1 MADDNGSFKR
11 EPAVRMFAAELLR
24 SDLQLEKA
32 SEDQFA
38 PAYVL
43 TPTGAKVNRVFH
55 VGTLVEIEDMGD
67 ETNSVLRARIVDP
80 TGAVFV
86 RAGQY
91 QPEAAVILNQMRSK
105 LPCFVAVTGKPNVYK
120 PDEDTTYVSIRPEHV
135 NIVTEKERN
144 CWIAET
150 IQATLDR
157 IAKLK
162 EAKGSQ
168 NPDLMLNMAL
178 EHYGFDTENLKELVR
193 QAISITTGN
202 SGNGSGSEKKEE
214 QPKQPEEKAPA
225 GQQTSSQPPAEFVP
239 ASSPPQTSPPQAPAQ
254 TSSPATEPAKK
265 KSKSKS
271 KGKEPAKEQAQTE
284 QAAKQTENK
293 PEAITDKTAQAYEI
307 LKKNAEAD
315 GTMGANAFID
325 RVTRDLKVAPEEVM
339 KIIKHLFDQGM
350 AYEPK
355 VGRVKAV

>member
-1 MADDNGSFKR
+1 MAVDNGSFKR

-32 SEDQFA
+32 SDDQFA

-55 VGTLVEIEDMGD
+55 VGTLVEIEDVGD
-67 ETNSVLRARIVDP
+67 EANSLLRARIVDP

-91 QPEAAVILNQMRSK
+91 QPEAAVILNQMRDK

-135 NIVTEKERN
+135 NIVSEKERD

-150 IQATLDR
+150 IKATLDR
-157 IAKLK
+157 IARLK
-162 EAKGSQ
+162 EAKASQ
-168 NPDLMLNMAL
+168 NPDAILKMAL
-178 EHYGFDTENLKELVR
+178 EHYGFDTENLKELIK
-193 QAISITTGN
+193 QAISITTSSNG
-202 SGNGSGSEKKEE
+202 SGSGSEKKDE
-214 QPKQPEEKAPA
+214 QLKQPEEKAPA
-225 GQQTSSQPPAEFVP
+225 DKQNVP
-239 ASSPPQTSPPQAPAQ
+239 QETTQKQAPAE
-254 TSSPATEPAKK
+254 TSSPAGEPVKK

-271 KGKEPAKEQAQTE
+271 KDKEAAKEQSKTE
-284 QAAKQTENK
+284 QAAKQTGSK
-293 PEAITDKTAQAYEI
+293 PEAITDKTALAYEI

-325 RVTRDLKVAPEEVM
+325 KVTKELRVAPEEVM
-339 KIIKHLFDQGM
+339 KIVKHLFDQGM

-355 VGRVKAV
+355 IGRAKAV

>member
-1 MADDNGSFKR
+1 MAEDNGSFKR

-32 SEDQFA
+32 SDDQFA

-55 VGTLVEIEDMGD
+55 VGTLVEIEDVGD
-67 ETNSVLRARIVDP
+67 EANSVLRARIVDP

-91 QPEAAVILNQMRSK
+91 QPEAAVILNQMRDK

-135 NIVTEKERN
+135 NIVSHKERD

-157 IAKLK
+157 IARLK
-162 EAKGSQ
+162 EAKASQ
-168 NPDLMLNMAL
+168 NPDAILKMAL
-178 EHYGFDTENLKELVR
+178 EHYGFDTESLKELIK
-193 QAISITTGN
+193 QAISITTD
-202 SGNGSGSEKKEE
+202 SGSEKKEE
-214 QPKQPEEKAPA
+214 QSKQSEEKASA
-225 GQQTSSQPPAEFVP
+225 DKQNVP
-239 ASSPPQTSPPQAPAQ
+239 QETAQKQAPAG
-254 TSSPATEPAKK
+254 EPVKK

-271 KGKEPAKEQAQTE
+271 KDKEPAKEQSKTE
-284 QAAKQTENK
+284 QESS
-293 PEAITDKTAQAYEI
+293 PITDKTALAYEI

-315 GTMGANAFID
+315 GTMGADAFID
-325 RVTRDLKVAPEEVM
+325 KVTKELRVAPEEVM

-355 VGRVKAV
+355 IGRVKAV